1 MSSTGAFFLR
11 LHDALVEGPV
21 VLMTVV
27 HARGS
32 TPRVAGARQFLSARG
47 DSFGTIGGGVT
58 EFRAMELARETLA
71 DGQARSFHADLG
83 GTLHD
88 QRDGICGG
96 TMRVSIVRLEPARM
110 LDTVRNISDQL
121 NSGQR
126 VHLATHCEGDQALII
141 HPVSHSAHSTD
152 EVFTQLIDPTPA
164 LLIIGAGHIGRALA
178 RLACDLEFTVFVH
191 DDRAEW
197 LTDSA
202 FPNCRALELTLNAA
216 LAPLQ
221 QWEGMRFAALV
232 TRGFAQDVAALQQL
246 RTIPNWRYIGLLG
259 SKRRITKVL
268 ADQDP
273 WPHEV
278 LHAPT
283 GIEIAAE
290 TPMEI
295 AISIAAEMIQ
305 VMRDAKGRTSI
316 SAME

>member
-1 MSSTGAFFLR
+1 
-11 LHDALVEGPV
+11 
-21 VLMTVV
+21 
-27 HARGS
+27 
-32 TPRVAGARQFLSARG
+32 
-47 DSFGTIGGGVT
+47 
-58 EFRAMELARETLA
+58 
-71 DGQARSFHADLG
+71 
-83 GTLHD
+83 
-88 QRDGICGG
+88 
-96 TMRVSIVRLEPARM
+96 MRVSIVRLDPARM
-110 LDTVRNISDQL
+110 LETVRRISDQL

-126 VHLATHCEGDQALII
+126 VHLATHREGDQALII
-141 HPVSHSAHSTD
+141 HPVTHSAHSTD

-202 FPNCRALELTLNAA
+202 FPNCRALELTLDAA
-216 LAPLQ
+216 LVPLQ
-221 QWEGMRFAALV
+221 QWEGMCFAALV

-246 RTIPNWRYIGLLG
+246 RTIPNWKYIGLLG

-305 VMRDAKGRTSI
+305 VMRDAKGRTAI